1 MIIKP
6 ENPPSGLAQGASRF
20 SFRVATVLLISSL
33 FVMLVLT
40 LWKASQVLLL
50 FFAGALLAV
59 ILGTAASALSRWT
72 RLKYRWALTLVLLLT
87 LVATV
92 LVVWLAAPRVA
103 LEFKSL
109 NENLS
114 TSVGALLRDF
124 VRLPGGEEVA
134 AKASEMQQ
142 NINTE
147 ELWKR
152 VGGIFS
158 TTFGAFGGLLVWL
171 ITGIFLAYDPQL
183 YLRGFIRLVPLE
195 KRARAGEVLGALWT
209 TLQGWLMGQMISMA
223 FLFITTWI
231 MLSLLGVPLAFI
243 LALLTGL
250 MTFVPYIGPVLAV
263 IPILLVAFIAD
274 PMLALYTGLLYLVI
288 QNVEANVMMPLI
300 FQRTVHLPPA
310 LSIMGQL
317 ILGAIFGVLG
327 FILATPLTAVALV
340 LMQKFYVEDVL
351 GDSMENEIRH
361 IATLDRADADGCG

>member
-1 MIIKP
+1 MTP
-6 ENPPSGLAQGASRF
+6 ENPPSGPPQGASRF
-20 SFRVATVLLISSL
+20 SSRVATVLLISSL

-59 ILGTAASALSRWT
+59 ILGTAANALSRWT
-72 RLKYRWALTLVLLLT
+72 RLKYRWALTLVLVLA

-92 LVVWLAAPRVA
+92 LLVWLAAPRVA
-103 LEFKSL
+103 SEFKTL

-114 TSVGALLRDF
+114 TSVGTLLREF

-134 AKASEMQQ
+134 AKASDMQEGLH
-142 NINTE
+142 TE
-147 ELWKR
+147 EVWKR

-195 KRARAGEVLGALWT
+195 KRARAGEVFGSLWT
-209 TLQGWLMGQMISMA
+209 TLQGWLVGQMISMA
-223 FLFITTWI
+223 FLFVTTWI
-231 MLSLLGVPLAFI
+231 MLLMLRVPLAFI
-243 LALLTGL
+243 LALLTGI

-274 PMLALYTGLLYLVI
+274 PMLAFYTGLLYLLI
-288 QNVEANVMMPLI
+288 QNVEGNILMPLV

-317 ILGAIFGVLG
+317 TLGAIFGVLG
-327 FILATPLTAVALV
+327 FILATPLTAVAMV
-340 LMQKFYVEDVL
+340 LFQRLYVEDVL
-351 GDSMENEIRH
+351 GDSMENDIQY
-361 IATLDRADADGCG
+361 IGMLDHTDVEGRG